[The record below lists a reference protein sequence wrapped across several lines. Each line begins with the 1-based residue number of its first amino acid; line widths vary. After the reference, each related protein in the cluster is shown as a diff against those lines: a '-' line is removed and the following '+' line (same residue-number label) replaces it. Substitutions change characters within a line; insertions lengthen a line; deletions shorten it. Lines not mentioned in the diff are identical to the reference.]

1 MGDWLSLHSR
11 VQSPLA
17 SRRRG
22 SPCFQVLSPLVEH
35 VTCNLCGSD
44 DDAVLY
50 ADLPDM
56 LLQRKEV
63 TATLVRCRRCSL
75 IYQNPRPTLGEMG
88 QHYPSHYDAYHYDRE
103 LRQRNWLKRWAAE
116 YGIDKRC
123 RYVTRYKQSG
133 ALLDIGCATGLF
145 LDGMRRRGNW
155 ELLGLEPSAPAAEA
169 ARRLGLRVI
178 TGTLEETDF
187 PTGHFDVV
195 TLWDV
200 IEHLH
205 DPAGAL
211 RRIARILKPG
221 GILVI
226 RTPNFDSWEARL
238 FGRYWAGLEPPRHL
252 FVFTPQTL
260 GAMLAQAGFAIRHQ
274 DCRSGGY
281 MAFLRSVQFR
291 LTFTRLSD
299 RPRTLLMRVLYHPLA
314 RAIAAPFFTLSSLG
328 LRGGQM
334 VLITSTTSESP

>member
-1 MGDWLSLHSR
+1 LCDW
-11 VQSPLA
+11 
-17 SRRRG
+17 
-22 SPCFQVLSPLVEH
+22 
-35 VTCNLCGSD
+35 
-44 DDAVLY
+44 
-50 ADLPDM
+50 DL
-56 LLQRKEV
+56 L
-63 TATLVRCRRCSL
+63 
-75 IYQNPRPTLGEMG
+75 
-88 QHYPSHYDAYHYDRE
+88 
-103 LRQRNWLKRWAAE
+103 W
-116 YGIDKRC
+116 
-123 RYVTRYKQSG
+123 
-133 ALLDIGCATGLF
+133 
-145 LDGMRRRGNW
+145 
-155 ELLGLEPSAPAAEA
+155 LEPSSPAAEA

-187 PTGHFDVV
+187 SARCFDAV

-211 RRIARILKPG
+211 RRIARILKPD

-252 FVFTPQTL
+252 FVFTPRTL

-291 LTFTRLSD
+291 LTFSCLSD
-299 RPRTLLMRVLYHPLA
+299 RLRALLMGVLYHPLA

-328 LRGGQM
+328 LKGGQM
-334 VLITSTTSESP
+334 VLVASPTSSCHD